1 MGAAMI
7 KVLIADDHA
16 VVREGVRQILSDTP
30 DITVVAEARDGH
42 EVVEK
47 VRAEPLDIVVLDITM
62 PGKSGIEALA
72 DIKRERPNL
81 PVLILS
87 VHSEEQYGPRIL
99 KAGASGYLP
108 KDSAPDQLV
117 QAIRKAVV
125 GGKYIST
132 LLAEKLASE
141 LGSDGA
147 RPLHEALS
155 DREYQVLC
163 MIGRGKTIKEI
174 AEILTL
180 SDKTISTYRARI
192 LEKMNMK
199 NNGELTHYAI
209 RQGLVN

>member
-1 MGAAMI
+1 MI

-30 DITVVAEARDGH
+30 DIAVVAEARDGQ
-42 EVVEK
+42 EAIDR
-47 VRAEPLDIVVLDITM
+47 VRNEQLDVVVLDITM
-62 PGKSGIEALA
+62 PGKSGIEALTE
-72 DIKRERPNL
+72 IKRDRPTL

-108 KDSAPDQLV
+108 KDSLPDQLV
-117 QAIRKAVV
+117 QAIRKAVI
-125 GGKYIST
+125 GGKYISPI
-132 LLAEKLASE
+132 LAEKLASE
-141 LGSDGA
+141 LGSDA
-147 RPLHEALS
+147 AKPLHETLS

-174 AEILTL
+174 AEILSL

>member
-1 MGAAMI
+1 MI

-30 DITVVAEARDGH
+30 DITVVAEARDGQ
-42 EVVEK
+42 EAIDR
-47 VRAEPLDIVVLDITM
+47 VRTEQVDVVVLDITM
-62 PGKSGIEALA
+62 PGKSGIEALTE
-72 DIKRERPNL
+72 IKRERPNL

-108 KDSAPDQLV
+108 KDSLPEQLV
-117 QAIRKAVV
+117 QAIRKAVI
-125 GGKYIST
+125 GGKYISPV
-132 LLAEKLASE
+132 LAEKLASE
-141 LGSDGA
+141 LGSDA
-147 RPLHEALS
+147 AKPLHETLS

-174 AEILTL
+174 AEILSL

>member
-1 MGAAMI
+1 MI

-30 DITVVAEARDGH
+30 DIAVVAEARDGQ
-42 EVVEK
+42 EAVER
-47 VRAEPLDIVVLDITM
+47 VRSEQLDVVVLDITM
-62 PGKSGIEALA
+62 PGKSGIEALTE
-72 DIKRERPNL
+72 IKRDRPAL

-108 KDSAPDQLV
+108 KDSLPDQLV
-117 QAIRKAVV
+117 QAIRKAVI
-125 GGKYIST
+125 GGKYISP

-141 LGSDGA
+141 LGSDA
-147 RPLHEALS
+147 AKPLHETLS

-174 AEILTL
+174 AEILSL

>member
-1 MGAAMI
+1 MI

-30 DITVVAEARDGH
+30 DISVVAEARDGQ
-42 EVVEK
+42 EAIDK
-47 VRAEPLDIVVLDITM
+47 VRSETLDVVVLDITM
-62 PGKSGIEALA
+62 PGKSGIEALTE
-72 DIKRERPNL
+72 IKRERPNL

-108 KDSAPDQLV
+108 KDSLPDQLV
-117 QAIRKAVV
+117 QAIRKAVI
-125 GGKYIST
+125 GGKYISPV
-132 LLAEKLASE
+132 LAEKLASE
-141 LGSDGA
+141 LGSDA
-147 RPLHEALS
+147 AKPLHETLS

-174 AEILTL
+174 AEVLSL

-209 RQGLVN
+209 RQGLVT

>member
-1 MGAAMI
+1 MI

-30 DITVVAEARDGH
+30 DITVVAEARDGQ
-42 EVVEK
+42 EAIEK
-47 VRAEPLDIVVLDITM
+47 VRSEPLDVVVLDITM
-62 PGKSGIEALA
+62 PGKSGIEALTE
-72 DIKRERPNL
+72 IKRDRPNL

-108 KDSAPDQLV
+108 KDSLPDQLV
-117 QAIRKAVV
+117 QAIRKAVI
-125 GGKYIST
+125 GGKYISP

-141 LGSDGA
+141 LGSDA
-147 RPLHEALS
+147 AKPLHEALS

-174 AEILTL
+174 AEVLAL

-192 LEKMNMK
+192 LEKMNMN

-209 RQGLVN
+209 RQGLVT

>member
-1 MGAAMI
+1 MI
-7 KVLIADDHA
+7 RVLIADDHA

-30 DITVVAEARDGH
+30 DISVVAEARDGQ
-42 EVVEK
+42 EAIDR
-47 VRAEPLDIVVLDITM
+47 VRTAQIDVVVLDITM
-62 PGKSGIEALA
+62 PGKSGIEALTE
-72 DIKRERPNL
+72 IKRERPNL

-108 KDSAPDQLV
+108 KDSLPEQLV
-117 QAIRKAVV
+117 QAIRKAVI
-125 GGKYIST
+125 GGKYISPV
-132 LLAEKLASE
+132 LAEKLASE
-141 LGSDGA
+141 LGSDA
-147 RPLHEALS
+147 AKPLHETLS

-174 AEILTL
+174 AEILSL

>member
-1 MGAAMI
+1 MI

-16 VVREGVRQILSDTP
+16 VVREGVRQILSDTA
-30 DITVVAEARDGH
+30 DITVVAEAHDGQ
-42 EVVEK
+42 EAIDK
-47 VRAEPLDIVVLDITM
+47 VRNEAAVDIVVLDITM
-62 PGKSGIEALA
+62 PGKSGIEALTE
-72 DIKRERPNL
+72 IKRDRPNL

-108 KDSAPDQLV
+108 KDSLPDQLV
-117 QAIRKAVV
+117 QAIRKAVI
-125 GGKYIST
+125 GGKYISP

-141 LGSDGA
+141 LGSDA
-147 RPLHEALS
+147 AKPLHETLS

-174 AEILTL
+174 AEVLSL

-209 RQGLVN
+209 RQGLVS

>member
-1 MGAAMI
+1 MI
-7 KVLIADDHA
+7 KILIADDHA

-30 DITVVAEARDGH
+30 DITVVAEARDGQ
-42 EVVEK
+42 EAIDK
-47 VRAEPLDIVVLDITM
+47 VRSETLDVVVLDITM
-62 PGKSGIEALA
+62 PGKSGIEALTE
-72 DIKRERPNL
+72 IKRDRPNL

-108 KDSAPDQLV
+108 KDSLPDQLV
-117 QAIRKAVV
+117 LAIRKAVV
-125 GGKYIST
+125 GGKYISPI
-132 LLAEKLASE
+132 LAEKLASE
-141 LGSDGA
+141 LGSDA
-147 RPLHEALS
+147 AKPLHETLS

-174 AEILTL
+174 AEVLSL

-209 RQGLVN
+209 RQGLVT

>member
-1 MGAAMI
+1 MI
-7 KVLIADDHA
+7 KILIADDHA

-30 DITVVAEARDGH
+30 DITVVAEARDGQ
-42 EVVEK
+42 EAIDK
-47 VRAEPLDIVVLDITM
+47 VHSETLDVVVLDITM
-62 PGKSGIEALA
+62 PGKSGIEALTE
-72 DIKRERPNL
+72 IKRDRPNL

-108 KDSAPDQLV
+108 KDSLPDQLV
-117 QAIRKAVV
+117 QAIRKAVI
-125 GGKYIST
+125 GGKYISPI
-132 LLAEKLASE
+132 LAEKLASE
-141 LGSDGA
+141 LGSDA
-147 RPLHEALS
+147 AKPLHETLS

-174 AEILTL
+174 AEVLSL

-209 RQGLVN
+209 RQGLVT